1 MGPLRLL
8 RDARN
13 RKRSSALEYLNS
25 EALAIDPR
33 QIAAASDSNRYLL
46 QVDPEVWGSGWPDHY
61 QWQDDWLP
69 ALAAA
74 APLQIWAPL
83 LLEPALVALPLPA
96 GVRWR
101 WLLIEP
107 PVNADLKAGGDLPA
121 AAAPGRCD
129 PSGQAEGG

>member
-1 MGPLRLL
+1 VAGLR
-8 RDARN
+8 
-13 RKRSSALEYLNS
+13 
-25 EALAIDPR
+25 
-33 QIAAASDSNRYLL
+33 
-46 QVDPEVWGSGWPDHY
+46 
-61 QWQDDWLP
+61 WLT

-83 LLEPALVALPLPA
+83 LWEPALVALPLPA

-107 PVNADLKAGGDLPA
+107 LVNADPKAGGDLPA

-129 PSGQAEGG
+129 LSGQAEGG